1 MISADSRFTSRF
13 CPFSNYSTSAVFV
26 DMGFS
31 GKTLDSG
38 MRLVKDSLSLFS
50 PANTV
55 ASTPHAYN

>member
-13 CPFSNYSTSAVFV
+13 CPFSNYSTSWVFV

-38 MRLVKDSLSLFS
+38 IRLVKDSPNLFS
-50 PANTV
+50 PANAV
-55 ASTPHAYN
+55 APTPHADN